1 MNEALLNDLR
11 TYHDLLKER
20 VRLENELKEMPRT
33 LEILETQMLAREKKN
48 HADIR
53 QEYEKIEEHLRM
65 LRQSFT
71 EAEMAREKAE
81 HQMDGITNQRE
92 YEAVSKEIKEAQQK
106 EDEYRKRIQ
115 EQERIFAEVAD
126 RLNRVEKSIEDLE
139 RQIAEKRA
147 EINEKSAE
155 KRAQIDAI
163 LLEENEIANRIGA
176 DIKFR
181 LERIIKH
188 KPGEGIVPLRGG
200 VCMGCHMILP
210 ASFVNQVRSTQDISF
225 CPYCSRIIYF
235 EQSGED
241 TIFEDI
247 VAGALSDLVMEGEES
262 EGVESEE
269 GEDFGNGGS
278 GRKSGKKR
286 RKIPQEKIDFDL
298 IEDDYEN

>member
-20 VRLENELKEMPRT
+20 VQLENELKEMPRT

-53 QEYEKIEEHLRM
+53 QEYDKIEENLRM

-155 KRAQIDAI
+155 KLAQIQAI
-163 LLEENEIANRIGA
+163 ATEEEEIANRIGA

-188 KPGEGIVPLRGG
+188 KPGEGIVPLRGA

-210 ASFVNQVRSTQDISF
+210 ASFVNQVRSTEDISF
-225 CPYCSRIIYF
+225 CPYCSRIIYY
-235 EQSGED
+235 EQSEED

-269 GEDFGNGGS
+269 GEDFGNGVS
-278 GRKSGKKR
+278 GRKSSKKR
-286 RKIPQEKIDFDL
+286 RKVTQEKIDFDL